1 MHLVNAPADA
11 YITGDSMFLYLFD
24 ELPPVIKEY
33 SLRDLDVFKY
43 MKDLPMYGQ
52 ILMRSKVEKSN
63 SGLLYAMSNV
73 NNETNLLI
81 YHNHHMLIDSL
92 YKKVVMPFKYN
103 MQYPVLYHVDGD
115 VRDTILVI

>member
-1 MHLVNAPADA
+1 M
-11 YITGDSMFLYLFD
+11 
-24 ELPPVIKEY
+24 IKEY

-73 NNETNLLI
+73 DNETSLLI

-92 YKKVVMPFKYN
+92 YKKLVMPFKYN
-103 MQYPVLYHVDGD
+103 MQYPVRYHVDGD
-115 VRDTILVI
+115 TRDTILVI